1 MTKYYKIESTH
12 RHGCTETVFWKN
24 YETNQSFEEEINWRQ
39 ASIIIEVEEED
50 GHTLE
55 SLQKQTTV
63 SDPFEISFDT
73 DRFIVNDVETLDSTY
88 QTYANFKGIT
98 EEELNALIDEK
109 GDLYSCGYTNE
120 GSDYKILGTAK
131 VTDEN

>member
-39 ASIIIEVEEED
+39 ASIIIEVEEQD

-88 QTYANFKGIT
+88 QTYTNFKGIT

>member
-12 RHGCTETVFWKN
+12 RHGCTETVFWEKD
-24 YETNQSFEEEINWRQ
+24 ETNQSVEEEISWRQ
-39 ASIIIEVEEED
+39 ASIVIEVEEED

-73 DRFIVNDVETLDSTY
+73 DNFVVEEKEAQGNTY
-88 QTYANFKGIT
+88 QRYSSFKGIS

-109 GDLYSCGYTNE
+109 GDLFSCGFTDT
-120 GSDYKILGTAK
+120 GSEYKILGTAK
-131 VTDEN
+131 VTEVN

>member
-39 ASIIIEVEEED
+39 ASIIIEVEEQD

>member
-12 RHGCTETVFWKN
+12 RHGCTETIFWKN
-24 YETNQSFEEEINWRQ
+24 YETNQSFEEEISWRQ
-39 ASIIIEVEEED
+39 ASIVIEVEEND

-73 DRFIVNDVETLDSTY
+73 DRFIVCDVETLDSTY
-88 QTYANFKGIT
+88 QTYTNFKGIS

-109 GDLYSCGYTNE
+109 GDLYSCSFINE